1 MKIACQAVCVDRSMK
16 RCFQYFHL
24 LFLPKYDLKERKICD
39 FNEEIVFIAR
49 KLAIDYCI
57 WIVGTMFVFKLFD
70 YRKSTLIS

>member
-24 LFLPKYDLKERKICD
+24 LFLPKYDLKERKVCD

-57 WIVGTMFVFKLFD
+57 
-70 YRKSTLIS
+70 